1 MKNEKKCQKKKKEQK
16 AIEFFVNSTILSFLK
31 VLAFFVLFLSIFV
44 FFYLFFTSDKVGVG
58 VGVGVVFKVESWKRL
73 LSGENQKLMI
83 IMIRLS
89 ESEVEAEG

>member
-44 FFYLFFTSDKVGVG
+44 FFYFFFFTSDGVGVG
-58 VGVGVVFKVESWKRL
+58 VGVGFKAES
-73 LSGENQKLMI
+73 
-83 IMIRLS
+83 
-89 ESEVEAEG
+89 

>member
-1 MKNEKKCQKKKKEQK
+1 MKNKKKCQKKKRTESYW
-16 AIEFFVNSTILSFLK
+16 ILFVNSTIWSFLK

-44 FFYLFFTSDKVGVG
+44 FFYLFFTSDGVGVG
-58 VGVGVVFKVESWKRL
+58 VGVGVVFKAESYKRL
-73 LSGENQKLMI
+73 LPGENQKLMI